1 MVNYVPIKNAEEKEN
16 LPFIKVLIEK
26 SEKKYDGKI
35 GSIIRYEQVQF
46 HIQEFF
52 LQVETQILIREGK
65 FIKNIL
71 NLLDFSNV
79 EMIKKRN

>member
-35 GSIIRYEQVQF
+35 GSIIRYEQV
-46 HIQEFF
+46 
-52 LQVETQILIREGK
+52 
-65 FIKNIL
+65 
-71 NLLDFSNV
+71 
-79 EMIKKRN
+79 